1 MSPPLPLS
9 SATRAATRPLI
20 VHRSS
25 GDLVADR
32 RYAWAAGYAE
42 DGDHAAAADLAAQ
55 ALELA
60 PLFAP
65 AWALLG
71 DARLACGDVAGAVA
85 ALERAKALEPED
97 ALGVGV
103 TLARLGALPAAD
115 AMTEGYVRALF
126 DSYAARFDEH
136 LTADLNYR
144 APDLLRDA
152 VDRHAPGRRYEAALD
167 VGCGTGL
174 MGEAIRDRVTRLHGC
189 DLAPAM
195 VEKAREKGLYDALAV
210 AELTAW
216 LETAPPA
223 GAELILAADVLVYV
237 GDPVHV
243 MAAAAEALAPGGL
256 FAFTVQALPEGTSPE
271 GFVIGA
277 DARFAHARSLL
288 TARAEAAGLAV
299 VAIEDGWSRCDGG
312 VPVEGFVVVL
322 RR

>member
-9 SATRAATRPLI
+9 SATRSNSRPLI

-32 RYAWAAGYAE
+32 RYAYAAGYAE
-42 DGDHAAAADLAAQ
+42 DGDPVAAADLAAQ

-60 PLFAP
+60 PSFAP

-71 DARLACGDVAGAVA
+71 EARLACGDVAGAIA

-103 TLARLGALPAAD
+103 TLARLGVLPAAD

-126 DSYAARFDEH
+126 DTYADRFDEH

-144 APDLLRDA
+144 GPDLLREA
-152 VDRHAPGRRYEAALD
+152 LDRHAPGRRFGLALD

-174 MGEAIRDRVTRLHGC
+174 MGEAIRDRVARLAGC

-195 VEKAREKGLYDALAV
+195 VEKAHEKGLYDALVV

-216 LETAPPA
+216 LEAAAPA

-256 FAFTVQALPEGTSPE
+256 FAFTVQALPEGASSE

-277 DARFAHARSLL
+277 DARFAHARSFLA
-288 TARAEAAGLAV
+288 ARAEAAGLTV

-312 VPVEGFVVVL
+312 KRVAGFVVVL
-322 RR
+322 GR